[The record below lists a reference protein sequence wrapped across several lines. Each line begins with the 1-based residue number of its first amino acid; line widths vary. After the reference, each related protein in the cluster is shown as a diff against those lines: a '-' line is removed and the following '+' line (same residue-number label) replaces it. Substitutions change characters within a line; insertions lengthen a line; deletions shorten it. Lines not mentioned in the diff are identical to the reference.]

1 MKKLI
6 FLVGAFAI
14 VLVNLMI
21 GVSSTPTQSSDLTLQ
36 NIEAVG
42 LSAAETV
49 CEPVEDNRCIIT
61 GVGEGNGKLIHY
73 N

>member
-42 LSAAETV
+42 LSAAESV
-49 CEPVEDNRCIIT
+49 CDATNKEECQII
-61 GVGEGNGKLIHY
+61 GVGTGKGKLIHY
-73 N
+73 Y